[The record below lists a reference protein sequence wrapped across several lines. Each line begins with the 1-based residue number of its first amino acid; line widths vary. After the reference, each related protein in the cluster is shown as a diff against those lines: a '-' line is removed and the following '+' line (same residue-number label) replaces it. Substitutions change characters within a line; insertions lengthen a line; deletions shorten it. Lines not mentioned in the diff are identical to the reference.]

1 MKRISSCFSLI
12 ATVFIAIMLIYGAP
26 AHAQNNKQPLVQP
39 APPVIKP
46 NDLKSIPDKY
56 FKEADEFL
64 KYCEAQTNMTLFYN
78 CDCLSY
84 EFLETRIRNPQM
96 SQTSIVMEI
105 DRTCLDASGAAGYE
119 YERCLADAPLLA
131 GNITPEEY
139 CTCFSNTFAQ
149 AFEYYMPAVSSK
161 SIVELQTQAYL
172 ICANPTVGR
181 RMFPYDG
188 PAPPKRR

>member
-1 MKRISSCFSLI
+1 
-12 ATVFIAIMLIYGAP
+12 MLIYGAP

-96 SQTSIVMEI
+96 SQTSIVM
-105 DRTCLDASGAAGYE
+105 D
-119 YERCLADAPLLA
+119 EREMGLMDFLSVSRSQETTESTDFPLSLSDPST
-131 GNITPEEY
+131 ILERY
-139 CTCFSNTFAQ
+139 AQ
-149 AFEYYMPAVSSK
+149 YQNFHRGQSH
-161 SIVELQTQAYL
+161 
-172 ICANPTVGR
+172 
-181 RMFPYDG
+181 
-188 PAPPKRR
+188 